1 MRFFKWGLGLFF
13 FLLLSFKS
21 NAASWHFEWEQ
32 TYIEVPLYAN
42 IDLYVTIPFARL
54 YKDNHLLEDAEI
66 TYQRTGDW
74 LYLLSDVDTT
84 KIGTYQVWYKAYEKK
99 YLPGQCQ
106 GYKTLVTFQV
116 TDDVPP
122 VFSES
127 NPKEIT
133 HLIGSPYPDYQQL
146 FHATD
151 NSGSCQITVRDD
163 QVQYQIPGIYPLFV
177 TAFDGTLST
186 EVVVDVIVK
195 DLEAPQIECFL
206 ENRKL
211 VVEQYETVSLLPYFK
226 ATDQIDGDVTDSLS
240 ASFFSTD
247 QVGQYNV
254 TVTFED
260 RQHNQSKMTIV
271 LEVVNTK
278 ELVLSLLSDEL
289 VLDYTG
295 SYDASFFKQNIQTST
310 YGTDNLLEEV
320 EVDLSA
326 LKKKVGTYTI
336 WYSIDHANQQKE
348 VSCKVVLLSY
358 EKPILEVSEINI
370 PLGESFSYLD
380 YIFVSD
386 ASDDEILKTLVID
399 YGKVDYTKEGRYQVM
414 ASVTNSSGLT
424 TTKYFVLT
432 IEKSSESDDVVKWG
446 LLGVGLVLVCYLGYR
461 FIRKRK

>member
-1 MRFFKWGLGLFF
+1 
-13 FLLLSFKS
+13 
-21 NAASWHFEWEQ
+21 
-32 TYIEVPLYAN
+32 
-42 IDLYVTIPFARL
+42 
-54 YKDNHLLEDAEI
+54 
-66 TYQRTGDW
+66 
-74 LYLLSDVDTT
+74 
-84 KIGTYQVWYKAYEKK
+84 
-99 YLPGQCQ
+99 
-106 GYKTLVTFQV
+106 
-116 TDDVPP
+116 
-122 VFSES
+122 
-127 NPKEIT
+127 
-133 HLIGSPYPDYQQL
+133 
-146 FHATD
+146 
-151 NSGSCQITVRDD
+151 
-163 QVQYQIPGIYPLFV
+163 
-177 TAFDGTLST
+177 
-186 EVVVDVIVK
+186 
-195 DLEAPQIECFL
+195 
-206 ENRKL
+206 
-211 VVEQYETVSLLPYFK
+211 
-226 ATDQIDGDVTDSLS
+226 
-240 ASFFSTD
+240 
-247 QVGQYNV
+247 
-254 TVTFED
+254 
-260 RQHNQSKMTIV
+260 MTIV
-271 LEVVNTK
+271 LEVVNSK

-295 SYDASFFKQNIQTST
+295 SYDDSFFKQNIQTST

-370 PLGESFSYLD
+370 PLGESLSYLD

-399 YGKVDYTKEGRYQVM
+399 DGKVDYTKEGRYQVM